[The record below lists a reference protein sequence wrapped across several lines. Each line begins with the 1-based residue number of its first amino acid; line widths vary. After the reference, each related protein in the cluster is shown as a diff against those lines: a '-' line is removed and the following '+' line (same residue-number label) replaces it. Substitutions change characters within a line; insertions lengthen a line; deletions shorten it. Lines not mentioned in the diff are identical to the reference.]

1 MFEDRKDTF
10 EAKYAHDQELRF
22 KMIARRNKQLGL
34 WAASL
39 LGKEGE
45 TADAYVLEVI
55 KSDFEETGDDD
66 VTRKVAVDLS
76 STDVTEEDVRKKMDM
91 LLQEVM
97 ESDTL

>member
-45 TADAYVLEVI
+45 AADAYVLEVI

-66 VTRKVAVDLS
+66 VMRKVAVDLS
-76 STDVTEEDVRKKMDM
+76 STDVTEEDVRKKMDI